1 MSAEI
6 VKSVWNNKL
15 TLKEI
20 VEWHLENA
28 ELSEINNEYDRGWYD
43 CLKMIHKYVLE
54 NEQSNLPD
62 RNHKVS
68 MTEIRTENF

>member
-20 VEWHLENA
+20 VEWHIEDA
-28 ELSEINNEYDRGWYD
+28 EMSEINSEQDGGWYD

>member
-1 MSAEI
+1 M
-6 VKSVWNNKL
+6 KL
-15 TLKEI
+15 TLEEAIK
-20 VEWHLENA
+20 WHLENA

-43 CLKMIHKYVLE
+43 CLKMVHKYVLE

>member
-1 MSAEI
+1 M
-6 VKSVWNNKL
+6 KL
-15 TLKEI
+15 TLEEAIK
-20 VEWHLENA
+20 WHLENA
-28 ELSEINNEYDRGWYD
+28 EMSEINNEYDRGWYD

>member
-1 MSAEI
+1 M
-6 VKSVWNNKL
+6 KL
-15 TLKEI
+15 TLEEAIK
-20 VEWHLENA
+20 WHIENA
-28 ELSEINNEYDRGWYD
+28 ELSEINNEYDQGWYD
-43 CLKMIHKYVLE
+43 CLKMLHKYVLE